1 MVTGDPE
8 RAERDSYTSGWHL
21 ADYGSSS
28 LSEVKGLCEA
38 YFGLSV
44 IPEPSEAR
52 LLYWFR
58 AGRVGPVT
66 VGELRF
72 GDEVRLHRSESSGV
86 YLVYVP
92 LTGRM
97 TSEHAGV
104 VASGSVNRA
113 IVHRPCGSATVDRIR
128 PYTTVLVV
136 RLERAAVEHHL
147 QVALGRAVGGAVE
160 VAPWL
165 DLTTRR
171 GRTWLGLMQLL
182 LDDIV
187 EPDGAAADPTT
198 AARLAAGAVG
208 AFLSAADHPHRK
220 ELIRPERYRWPRP
233 VRQAIEAMQADP
245 AYPFTVA
252 DLAHA
257 SGVGVR
263 ALQAAFH
270 RTTGTSPMG
279 YLRDLRLARAHD
291 DLRRASPDTETVA
304 DVAHRW
310 GFSHLGRFAAAYR
323 QQYGV
328 APSVTLRA

>member
-1 MVTGDPE
+1 MTGDPE

-21 ADYGSSS
+21 ADYGNSS
-28 LSEVKGLCEA
+28 LSEVKSLCQT

-44 IPEPSEAR
+44 VPELPEAR

-58 AGRVGPVT
+58 AGRVGAVT
-66 VGELRF
+66 VGEMRF
-72 GDEVRLHRSESSGV
+72 GDEVRLLRPDSPDV

-97 TSEHAGV
+97 TTEHAGV
-104 VASGSVNRA
+104 VAAGSVNRA
-113 IVHRPCGSATVDRIR
+113 VVHRPCGPATVDRIR
-128 PYTTVLVV
+128 PFTTVLVV
-136 RLERAAVEHHL
+136 RLERAAVEQHL
-147 QVALGRAVGGAVE
+147 QTALGRSVGGVVE

-171 GRTWLGLMQLL
+171 GRTWLGLMQLT

-198 AARLAAGAVG
+198 AARLAAGAIA

-233 VRQAIEAMQADP
+233 VRRAIEAMQADP

-252 DLAHA
+252 DLAHT

-270 RTTGTSPMG
+270 RTTGTSPMC
-279 YLRDLRLARAHD
+279 YLRDLRLARAHG
-291 DLRRASPDTETVA
+291 DLRSARPDTETVA

-323 QQYGV
+323 QQFGV
-328 APSVTLRA
+328 APSVTLRE